1 MTTFPDTYDA
11 QIGSQTVTLP
21 VIPLGGPDGAPPE
34 KAICLLMTI
43 DHGVTFISIAGRE
56 LAGLFADLRIEA
68 VATAATLGIP
78 VAIEVAR
85 ALGIDDYLVLQK
97 SNKVH
102 LGDALT
108 ADLSSITSHG
118 SQRLLLDRRRIGA
131 VAGRRTLF
139 IDDVISTGG
148 SAVAAL
154 SLLREAGADVVAAGF
169 LLEEEGPGRAAVEA
183 QGVEVRTL
191 GSIPIL
197 TAAKPGAEPA
207 ASGAVPNGA

>member
-1 MTTFPDTYDA
+1 MTFPASYDA
-11 QIGSQTVTLP
+11 QIGSQTVALP
-21 VIPLGGPDGAPPE
+21 VIPLGDPPE

-43 DHGVTFISIAGRE
+43 DHGVAFIETAGRE
-56 LAGLFADLRIEA
+56 LADLFRDEGIEA

-102 LGDALT
+102 LGDALA

-118 SQRLLLDRRRIGA
+118 SQRLLLDRRRLGA

-148 SAVAAL
+148 SALASL
-154 SLLREAGADVVAAGF
+154 RLLREAGAEIVGAGF
-169 LLEEEGPGRAAVEA
+169 LLEEEGPGRAAIEA
-183 QGVEVRTL
+183 EGVAVRTL
-191 GSIPIL
+191 GRIPIL
-197 TAAKPGAEPA
+197 TA
-207 ASGAVPNGA
+207 